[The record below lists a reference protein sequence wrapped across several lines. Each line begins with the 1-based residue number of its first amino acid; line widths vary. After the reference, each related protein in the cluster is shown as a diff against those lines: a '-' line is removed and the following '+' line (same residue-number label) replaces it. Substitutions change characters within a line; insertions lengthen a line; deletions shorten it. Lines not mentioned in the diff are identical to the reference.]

1 MKMKKIVAGIVAAVL
16 SMALCAPAFAAT
28 PGEEAQSLS
37 TRIQQ
42 ALENGNL
49 QEAKAGMQEMT
60 AMLQDNSVTV
70 SDAMNNAALTYYDAL
85 EEAGG
90 PSDTFSQARSSADEN
105 GVWHKVRYEVGKG
118 FTSGP
123 DFLSYNA
130 DASVITVQSGNYT
143 DNPSSTGYAVTVV
156 LPSTATA
163 SYYSVK
169 MLGDNAQHNDTVAIV
184 KYLWQEDGTSQKY
197 VSFWVPHFS
206 TYQLTAVT
214 LSDFREDAAIEA
226 ANAVEDAIQSDW
238 TENPEQ
244 KQVAESGMVRMTEQ
258 LLDTSITVTNNM
270 SSAGVAYFDKL
281 EESGV
286 EYNWNRRTFDEEG
299 SSSPDVEKYI
309 VIRYES
315 AAHPSLKPDTVTYS
329 GETITLTIDTDEQT
343 PTGYAITIGIP
354 SNSTAEYY
362 AVRMMGENAQE
373 NETIVSVQSNISET
387 GKVLKYVSFWVPHF
401 TTYQLT
407 PTNAPEQDFPEQ
419 SQTEQNQ
426 SSQQPADEHPEIAD
440 AIANGT
446 WGQSSATAAGS
457 TAGSASTAENPIK
470 KTGLSMDFG
479 VFAVAALAVA
489 AVCGLGYAATKSRK
503 GE

>member
-90 PSDTFSQARSSADEN
+90 PGDTFSQAGSFADEN
-105 GVWHKVRYEVGKG
+105 GVWHKVRYEVDKG

-169 MLGDNAQHNDTVAIV
+169 MLGDNAQHNDTIAIV

-214 LSDFREDAAIEA
+214 LSDFREDAAENA
-226 ANAVEDAIQSDW
+226 AGNVQDAVNADW
-238 TENPEQ
+238 SNSEEQ
-244 KQVAESGMVRMTEQ
+244 QQAAQAGMAQMTEQ
-258 LLDTSITVTNNM
+258 LQDSTVTVSNEM
-270 SSAGVAYFDKL
+270 SAAGVAYFDKL
-281 EESGV
+281 EESNLDAEYTKTEEVTETTTMVIRADAGAKVQVNELTV
-286 EYNWNRRTFDEEG
+286 EDEVITL
-299 SSSPDVEKYI
+299 DVEA
-309 VIRYES
+309 VD
-315 AAHPSLKPDTVTYS
+315 AAS
-329 GETITLTIDTDEQT
+329 TL
-343 PTGYAITIGIP
+343 GYAITITLP
-354 SNSTAEYY
+354 QDAKATQYK
-362 AVRMMGENAQE
+362 VTMLGENAQA
-373 NETIVSVQSNISET
+373 NETLVSVVNGQI
-387 GKVLKYVSFWVPHF
+387 SFWVPHF
-401 TTYQLT
+401 TVYQLT
-407 PTNAPEQDFPEQ
+407 PVAYQQP
-419 SQTEQNQ
+419 SNQ
-426 SSQQPADEHPEIAD
+426 QPSSQQPADEHPEIAD